1 MIQLVNNLCLQVN
14 PINYTYCLEHIL
26 PLVRFDNI
34 KTLSFYNNSK
44 SIQTTSFFLFYSLKK
59 FTELRSFTFH
69 NWYLPLHNSRELIEQ
84 LLYLTHLEKLDVTLI
99 DSPSN
104 EDFMDNDDVNNTRLI
119 NLIFS
124 SNHNL
129 RTSLK
134 HLVLDM
140 YIGEQRLHNI
150 RFLPTNLEYFE
161 VNVIDLKPFLTLIPS
176 LELRCKTI
184 LFKYLEVN
192 NGYVPPSSSLKVLNY
207 CTKLTFKTNC
217 YFQFNHLQVFLSC
230 FPEVKQL
237 TIDNSSSDETLT
249 AEELELLLRNQCSK
263 LLKFQY
269 VFNTFRLSNIQH
281 NSASYWQT
289 FKQSKFW
296 QNHNF
301 TFRYD
306 DDRWGLTILEFDL
319 R

>member
-1 MIQLVNNLCLQVN
+1 
-14 PINYTYCLEHIL
+14 
-26 PLVRFDNI
+26 
-34 KTLSFYNNSK
+34 
-44 SIQTTSFFLFYSLKK
+44 
-59 FTELRSFTFH
+59 
-69 NWYLPLHNSRELIEQ
+69 
-84 LLYLTHLEKLDVTLI
+84 
-99 DSPSN
+99 
-104 EDFMDNDDVNNTRLI
+104 MDNDDVNNTRLI

-140 YIGEQRLHNI
+140 YIGEPRLHNI

-161 VNVIDLKPFLTLIPS
+161 VNVIDLGPFLTLIPS

-207 CTKLTFKTNC
+207 CTN
-217 YFQFNHLQVFLSC
+217 C

-289 FKQSKFW
+289 FEQSKFW
-296 QNHNF
+296 QNRHF